1 MHTPN
6 SPSNDV
12 PANGS
17 NASLHDWFHTP
28 LGAYLLAREQA
39 WLDQV
44 VPDIFGYHAI
54 QLGLPQFDL
63 LRESRIAHRA
73 RVNPQGEGGVADV
86 LANWHELPFDAQ
98 SVDLCLLPHV
108 LEFADNPHEVLRE
121 IDRVMRPEG
130 RILILGFNPWSLFGT
145 RRLFSSKGYPWQGQF
160 VSLVRMK
167 DWLQLLGFEPSAGRL
182 ACYIPPCESAVWQK
196 RWGFMESAGDRW
208 WGVGGGVY
216 MLEAIKRVQGMR
228 LIAPAWSDKRV
239 RERKF
244 ASVAKR
250 QGQSMAGTA
259 EAPTTSHLR
268 LVK

>member
-1 MHTPN
+1 MQMPI

-17 NASLHDWFHTP
+17 DASLHDWFQTP

-54 QLGLPQFDL
+54 QLGLPRFDL
-63 LRESRIAHRA
+63 LRESRIAHRV
-73 RVNPQGEGGVADV
+73 RVSPEHEGADV
-86 LANWHELPFDAQ
+86 CAQWHELPFDAQ
-98 SVDLCLLPHV
+98 SVDLCLMPHV
-108 LEFADNPHEVLRE
+108 LEFSDNPHEVLRE

-145 RRLFSSKGYPWQGQF
+145 RRLLSSKGYPWQGQF

-167 DWLQLLGFEPSAGRL
+167 DWLQLLGFEASAGRL

-196 RWGFMESAGDRW
+196 RWGFMESVGDHW

-228 LIAPAWSDKRV
+228 LIAPAWSDKAV

-250 QGQSMAGTA
+250 QGQTVADASQ
-259 EAPTTSHLR
+259 TTSTAHLR